1 MAKSYVFTAG
11 SMTFG
16 RAWSVEPSTWKAR
29 FAFMSL
35 LLGGTLVFW
44 HWEAMLIS
52 YLATRV
58 TVLPFTTVAGMY
70 YVLESRDSVS

>member
-11 SMTFG
+11 SMTL
-16 RAWSVEPSTWKAR
+16 RSWSAEPSTWKAR
-29 FAFMSL
+29 IAFLSL
-35 LLGGTLVFW
+35 LFGGTLVFW

-58 TVLPFTTVAGMY
+58 TVLPFTTVQGK
-70 YVLESRDSVS
+70 